1 MLRPATAT
9 TMTSAILIGGS
20 IYEEATGERQE
31 KKGGDWR
38 NSHCSDTGTSAKA
51 AAAAV
56 AVAPDDKRRA
66 AVGARIMSCC
76 CPDDTSYRKDNI
88 MLLLM

>member
-1 MLRPATAT
+1 MLRPEAAT
-9 TMTSAILIGGS
+9 TMTAAILIGGS

-56 AVAPDDKRRA
+56 APDDKRRA
-66 AVGARIMSCC
+66 AAGARIMSCC

-88 MLLLM
+88 MSLLM